1 MGLFDFFKGKSDKD
15 KGDKSGSDKKE
26 GSKKSSSAAK
36 WAEAAAS
43 KRAQA
48 PDRQEA
54 LQELSKLKTA
64 DAAEALLKRFTFSI
78 DPSITDQEEK
88 EFAYEGI
95 LGAGR
100 VAIEPVR
107 AFAMKAES
115 VQWPYKI
122 MKELLDE
129 EEELVDELIRW
140 LAKWDTEYAKFMDP
154 KLQLLDALGDIKSPK
169 VRPAVEPFLDDFT
182 EEARYRAVQTIL
194 AQKEPDSLGKLIDR
208 LLDEES
214 VRIKNKILDGI
225 AALGWVV
232 PEDQRDPVRKALPY
246 DYSIDGDGKI
256 TKRG

>member
-15 KGDKSGSDKKE
+15 NKGGDSNKKE
-26 GSKKSSSAAK
+26 GAKKSSAAK

-88 EFAYEGI
+88 EYAYEGI
-95 LGAGR
+95 LGAGKE
-100 VAIEPVR
+100 AIEPVR

-122 MKELLDE
+122 MKELLE
-129 EEELVDELIRW
+129 EEELVDELITW
-140 LAKWDTEYAKFMDP
+140 LSRWDTEYAKFMDP
-154 KLQLLDALGDIKSPK
+154 KLQLLDALGDYKSPK

-194 AQKEPDSLGKLIDR
+194 NQKEPDALGKLLDR
-208 LLDEES
+208 FLDEES
-214 VRIKNKILDGI
+214 VRIKNKILDGV
-225 AALGWVV
+225 AALGWEI
-232 PEDQRDPVRKALPY
+232 PNDRRDAIRKALPY
-246 DYSIDGDGKI
+246 EYGIDGEGKI
-256 TKRG
+256 TKR

>member
-1 MGLFDFFKGKSDKD
+1 VGFFDFFKGKSGKD
-15 KGDKSGSDKKE
+15 KSDNADSPKKE
-26 GSKKSSSAAK
+26 GGKKSSAAR

-54 LQELSKLKTA
+54 LQELAKLKTA

-95 LGAGR
+95 LAAGKE
-100 VAIEPVR
+100 AIEPVR

-122 MKELLDE
+122 MKEILE
-129 EEELVDELIRW
+129 EEELVDELITW
-140 LAKWDTEYAKFMDP
+140 LSRWDTEYAKFMDP
-154 KLQLLDALGDIKSPK
+154 KLQILDALGDFKSVK

-182 EEARYRAVQTIL
+182 EDARYRAVHAIL
-194 AQKEPDSLGKLIDR
+194 EQKEPDSLGKLLDR
-208 LLDEES
+208 LLEEES
-214 VRIKNKILDGI
+214 MRTKNKILDGI
-225 AALGWVV
+225 AALGWDI
-232 PEDQRDPVRKALPY
+232 PEERRDAVRKALPY
-246 DYSIDGDGKI
+246 EYGIDGEGKI
-256 TKRG
+256 KKRG

>member
-1 MGLFDFFKGKSDKD
+1 LGLFDFFKGKSNK
-15 KGDKSGSDKKE
+15 DKSGVSDRKE
-26 GSKKSSSAAK
+26 GAKKSGAAAK
-36 WAEAAAS
+36 WAEAAAN

-54 LQELSKLKTA
+54 LQELSKLKSA

-95 LGAGR
+95 LGAGKE
-100 VAIEPVR
+100 AIEPVR

-122 MKELLDE
+122 MKEILE
-129 EEELVDELIRW
+129 EEDLVDELIKW
-140 LAKWDTEYAKFMDP
+140 LSRWDTEYVKFMDP
-154 KLQLLDALGDIKSPK
+154 KLQLLDALGDYKSPK

-194 AQKEPDSLGKLIDR
+194 AQNEPDALGKLIER
-208 LLDEES
+208 FLDEES
-214 VRIKNKILDGI
+214 VRIKNKILDGT
-225 AALGWVV
+225 ASLGWTI
-232 PEDQRDPVRKALPY
+232 PEDQRDPMRKALSY
-246 DYSIDGDGKI
+246 EYGIDGDGKI

>member
-1 MGLFDFFKGKSDKD
+1 MGLFDFFKGKSSKD
-15 KGDKSGSDKKE
+15 KGGDSDKKE
-26 GSKKSSSAAK
+26 GAKKSGAAAK

-54 LQELSKLKTA
+54 LQELAKLKTA

-88 EFAYEGI
+88 EYAYEGI
-95 LGAGR
+95 LAAGKE
-100 VAIEPVR
+100 ALEPVR

-122 MKELLDE
+122 VKELLE
-129 EEELVDELIRW
+129 EEELVDELVKW
-140 LAKWDTEYAKFMDP
+140 LSRWDTEYAKFMDP
-154 KLQLLDALGDIKSPK
+154 KLQLLDALGDFENPK
-169 VRPAVEPFLDDFT
+169 IRPAVEPFLDDFT

-194 AQKEPDSLGKLIDR
+194 AQKEPESLDKLLER
-208 LLDEES
+208 FLDEES

-225 AALGWVV
+225 GALGWEV
-232 PEDQRDPVRKALPY
+232 PEDRRDAVRKALPY
-246 DYSIDGDGKI
+246 EYGIDGEGKI
-256 TKRG
+256 TKR

>member
-1 MGLFDFFKGKSDKD
+1 MGLFDFFKGKSGKD
-15 KGDKSGSDKKE
+15 NKSDSSDNKKE
-26 GSKKSSSAAK
+26 GSKKSNPAAK

-54 LQELSKLKTA
+54 LQQLAKLKSA
-64 DAAEALLKRFTFSI
+64 EAAEALLKRFTFVI

-95 LGAGR
+95 VAAGDE
-100 VAIEPVR
+100 AIEPVR

-122 MKELLDE
+122 IKELLE
-129 EEELVDELIRW
+129 EDQVIDELVKW
-140 LAKWDTEYAKFMDP
+140 LSRWDTEYAKFMDP
-154 KLQLLDALGDIKSPK
+154 KLQILDALGDYKSPK

-194 AQKEPDSLGKLIDR
+194 NQKEPDSLGKLLDR
-208 LLDEES
+208 LLEEES
-214 VRIKNKILDGI
+214 VRTKNKILDGI
-225 AALGWVV
+225 AALGWEI
-232 PEDQRDPVRKALPY
+232 PEERRDSVRKVLPY
-246 DYSIDGDGKI
+246 EYGIDGDGKI
-256 TKRG
+256 TKR

>member
-1 MGLFDFFKGKSDKD
+1 MGFFDFFKGKSGKD
-15 KGDKSGSDKKE
+15 NDETSSDKKE
-26 GSKKSSSAAK
+26 GGKKSNPAAK

-54 LQELSKLKTA
+54 LQELSKLKSA

-95 LGAGR
+95 LGAGKEA
-100 VAIEPVR
+100 VEPVR

-122 MKELLDE
+122 MKEILD
-129 EEELVDELIRW
+129 EEELVDELIKW
-140 LAKWDTEYAKFMDP
+140 LSRWDTEYAKFMDP
-154 KLQLLDALGDIKSPK
+154 KLQLLDALGDYKNPK

-194 AQKEPDSLGKLIDR
+194 AQKEPESLGKLIDR
-208 LLDEES
+208 YLDEES
-214 VRIKNKILDGI
+214 VRIKSKILDGI
-225 AALGWVV
+225 SALGWDI
-232 PEDQRDPVRKALPY
+232 PEDRRDAVRKAMSY
-246 DYSIDGDGKI
+246 EYGIDGEGKI

>member
-1 MGLFDFFKGKSDKD
+1 VGFFDFFKGKSDKD
-15 KGDKSGSDKKE
+15 KNDKTDSGKKE
-26 GSKKSSSAAK
+26 GGKKSSAAR

-54 LQELSKLKTA
+54 LQELAKLKTA

-95 LGAGR
+95 LAAGKE
-100 VAIEPVR
+100 AIEPVR

-122 MKELLDE
+122 MKEILE
-129 EEELVDELIRW
+129 EEDLVDELIKW
-140 LAKWDTEYAKFMDP
+140 LSRWDTEYAKFMDP
-154 KLQLLDALGDIKSPK
+154 KLQILDALGDYKNAK
-169 VRPAVEPFLDDFT
+169 VRAAVEPFLDDFT
-182 EEARYRAVQTIL
+182 EDARYRAVQAIL
-194 AQKEPDSLGKLIDR
+194 VQKEPDSLGKLLDR
-208 LLDEES
+208 LLEEES
-214 VRIKNKILDGI
+214 VRTKNKILDGI
-225 AALGWVV
+225 AALGWDI
-232 PEDQRDPVRKALPY
+232 PEDRRDPVRKALPY
-246 DYSIDGDGKI
+246 EYGIDGEGKI

>member
-1 MGLFDFFKGKSDKD
+1 VGLFDFFKGKSGKD
-15 KGDKSGSDKKE
+15 KGDSDNKKE
-26 GSKKSSSAAK
+26 GSKKSGSAAK
-36 WAEAAAS
+36 WAETAGS

-54 LQELSKLKTA
+54 LQELAKLKTA

-95 LGAGR
+95 LGAGKE
-100 VAIEPVR
+100 AIEPVR

-122 MKELLDE
+122 MKEILDE
-129 EEELVDELIRW
+129 EELIDELIKW
-140 LAKWDTEYAKFMDP
+140 LSRWDTEYAKFMDP
-154 KLQLLDALGDIKSPK
+154 KLQLLDALGDYKSPK
-169 VRPAVEPFLDDFT
+169 IRAAVEPFLDDFT
-182 EEARYRAVQTIL
+182 EEARYRAVQTLL
-194 AQKEPDSLGKLIDR
+194 AQKEPEVLGKLIER
-208 LLDEES
+208 FLDEES

-225 AALGWVV
+225 ASLGWTI
-232 PEDQRDPVRKALPY
+232 PDDQRDPMRKALSY
-246 DYSIDGDGKI
+246 EYGIDGEGKI

>member
-15 KGDKSGSDKKE
+15 KGDKGGSDKKQ

-36 WAEAAAS
+36 WAEAAGS

-95 LGAGR
+95 VGAGR
-100 VAIEPVR
+100 EAIEPVR

-122 MKELLDE
+122 MKELLE
-129 EEELVDELIRW
+129 EEQLVDELIKW

-169 VRPAVEPFLDDFT
+169 IRPAVEPYLDDFT

-194 AQKEPDSLGKLIDR
+194 AQKELDSLDKLIER
-208 LLDEES
+208 FLDEES

-225 AALGWVV
+225 ATLGWVI
-232 PEDQRDPVRKALPY
+232 PEEQRDPMRKALSY
-246 DYSIDGDGKI
+246 EYGIDGDGKI